1 MDTREH
7 DTVLMLQ
14 RAGAQRVAASG
25 NGDAA
30 LLLIYLCDTGRV
42 LELSEAAKA
51 LGRTEAEI
59 AAAAAALRALDAF
72 PASAQALPQPEELPE
87 YTADEIM
94 RRCRE
99 DSGFQALVGEAQ
111 RKLGHILSGA
121 ELKTLFGVYDHLG
134 LNPDTIMLLIN
145 YCADR
150 FAKRYGEGRRPTMR
164 SIEREAYV
172 WVNRELYT
180 CELAE
185 AYIQRQ
191 ERLSEG
197 LERVRRAMG
206 LTDRALSA
214 SERRYIEEWL
224 GLGFSPEAIEMAY
237 DRTVTNTGALKW
249 KYMNSIIQSWNAK
262 GLRTIAE
269 IEQLDRKGD
278 RKTCPA
284 GKDGEDAP
292 RSDRA
297 RMEKMIEQLR
307 RK

>member
-1 MDTREH
+1 
-7 DTVLMLQ
+7 
-14 RAGAQRVAASG
+14 
-25 NGDAA
+25 
-30 LLLIYLCDTGRV
+30 
-42 LELSEAAKA
+42 
-51 LGRTEAEI
+51 
-59 AAAAAALRALDAF
+59 
-72 PASAQALPQPEELPE
+72 
-87 YTADEIM
+87 
-94 RRCRE
+94 
-99 DSGFQALVGEAQ
+99 
-111 RKLGHILSGA
+111 
-121 ELKTLFGVYDHLG
+121 
-134 LNPDTIMLLIN
+134 
-145 YCADR
+145 
-150 FAKRYGEGRRPTMR
+150 MR